1 MGRFG
6 PALLFAAVL
15 GLSAAVGANAAPFAY
30 IPNASGNDVS
40 VIDTATNAIVATVG
54 VGDRPYGAAVSP
66 DGSRV
71 YVANYA
77 GQSVSVIDAATN
89 AVTATVALPLLG
101 AFPLGVAVAPDGS
114 RVYVTA
120 VPDGF
125 FVIDTATNAVVS
137 AQSLPGDP
145 FGVAV
150 APDGSRVYV
159 TNHSPA
165 VLVIDAATNAVVRA
179 VTVGSTVD
187 QTHGV
192 AVTPDGARVYVTTY
206 SEEPYGHFGVAAID
220 TATNTVVTTIPLP
233 PRPKA
238 ITVAPDVKHV
248 YVANSNAVN
257 VVDTS
262 TNAVVATV
270 GPMAFPTGLAVT
282 PDGARVYVTH
292 AYTTPRGTVD
302 AIDTSRNLVVATV
315 EVGSLP
321 LAYGQFIQ
329 PRIPSFPFA
338 SFQAQ
343 LAVGRETGSFVVKG
357 TFALG
362 TGSRGINPVTQ
373 PLTLG
378 IGGFTAVIPAGSFR
392 EDRYGMF
399 VFEGVINGAP
409 LAAVVVRHGGNRFAF
424 KAEGVGAG
432 NLPTANPVP
441 LRLGIGSN
449 AGTTTVTVVM
459 R

>member
-1 MGRFG
+1 M
-6 PALLFAAVL
+6 
-15 GLSAAVGANAAPFAY
+15 
-30 IPNASGNDVS
+30 
-40 VIDTATNAIVATVG
+40 
-54 VGDRPYGAAVSP
+54 
-66 DGSRV
+66 
-71 YVANYA
+71 
-77 GQSVSVIDAATN
+77 
-89 AVTATVALPLLG
+89 
-101 AFPLGVAVAPDGS
+101 
-114 RVYVTA
+114 
-120 VPDGF
+120 
-125 FVIDTATNAVVS
+125 
-137 AQSLPGDP
+137 
-145 FGVAV
+145 
-150 APDGSRVYV
+150 
-159 TNHSPA
+159 
-165 VLVIDAATNAVVRA
+165 
-179 VTVGSTVD
+179 
-187 QTHGV
+187 
-192 AVTPDGARVYVTTY
+192 TTY

-238 ITVAPDVKHV
+238 IAVAPDGKRV

-262 TNAVVATV
+262 TNAVMATV

-302 AIDTSRNLVVATV
+302 AIDTARNMVVATV

-338 SFQAQ
+338 SFRAQ
-343 LAVGRETGSFVVKG
+343 LSVSRETGSFVVNG
-357 TFALG
+357 TFALA
-362 TGSRGINPVTQ
+362 TGSREIDLLTQ

-378 IGGFTAVIPAGSFR
+378 IGGFTAAIPAGSFR
-392 EDRYGMF
+392 EDRHGMF
-399 VFEGVINGAP
+399 VFDGVINGAP
-409 LAAVVVRHGGNRFAF
+409 LDAVVVRYGRNRFTF
-424 KAEGVGAG
+424 KAEGAGAG

-459 R
+459 Q

>member
-1 MGRFG
+1 MRRFG
-6 PALLFAAVL
+6 PALAFVAVL
-15 GLSAAVGANAAPFAY
+15 GLSAGVGANAAPFAY
-30 IPNASGNDVS
+30 IPNASGNNVS

-71 YVANYA
+71 YVANFA
-77 GQSVSVIDAATN
+77 GQSISVIDAATN
-89 AVTATVALPLLG
+89 TVTATVALPPLG
-101 AFPLGVAVAPDGS
+101 ELPLGVAVAPDGS

-165 VLVIDAATNAVVRA
+165 VLVIDTATNSVVQA
-179 VTVGSTVD
+179 VTVGSTAD

-192 AVTPDGARVYVTTY
+192 
-206 SEEPYGHFGVAAID
+206 
-220 TATNTVVTTIPLP
+220 
-233 PRPKA
+233 
-238 ITVAPDVKHV
+238 
-248 YVANSNAVN
+248 
-257 VVDTS
+257 
-262 TNAVVATV
+262 
-270 GPMAFPTGLAVT
+270 AVT

-302 AIDTSRNLVVATV
+302 AIDTARNMVVATV

-338 SFQAQ
+338 SFRAQ
-343 LAVGRETGSFVVKG
+343 LSVSRETGSFVVNG
-357 TFALG
+357 TFALA
-362 TGSRGINPVTQ
+362 TGSREIDLLTQ

-378 IGGFTAVIPAGSFR
+378 IGGFTAAIPAGSFR
-392 EDRYGMF
+392 EDRHGMF
-399 VFEGVINGAP
+399 VFDGVINGAP
-409 LAAVVVRHGGNRFAF
+409 LDAVVVRYGRNRFTF
-424 KAEGVGAG
+424 KAEG
-432 NLPTANPVP
+432 
-441 LRLGIGSN
+441 
-449 AGTTTVTVVM
+449 
-459 R
+459 